1 VKFSQR
7 IKPVSYL
14 KAHTARII
22 RELSTQPG
30 ILVITQD
37 GRAKAVVQDIDSY
50 EQTQE
55 SLAML
60 KLLTQSQ
67 RSIEAGKHK
76 PLKKAF
82 ADLSVRT
89 KKVPR
94 NARCSW
100 LRRPRTDIF
109 DIYRYVLRADG
120 RMVVAIPSRAL
131 FHSNLVGSSSRAPW
145 WTVRISAA
153 SPRRR

>member
-1 VKFSQR
+1 MKLSER

-14 KAHTARII
+14 KAHTAKII

-30 ILVITQD
+30 SLVITQD
-37 GRAKAVVQDIDSY
+37 GQAKAVVQDIDSY

-60 KLLTQSQ
+60 KLLAQSQ

-89 KKVPR
+89 KKVP
-94 NARCSW
+94 
-100 LRRPRTDIF
+100 
-109 DIYRYVLRADG
+109 
-120 RMVVAIPSRAL
+120 
-131 FHSNLVGSSSRAPW
+131 
-145 WTVRISAA
+145 
-153 SPRRR
+153 

>member
-1 VKFSQR
+1 MKLSKG

-14 KAHTARII
+14 KAHTAKII

-30 ILVITQD
+30 TMVITQD
-37 GRAKAVVQDIDSY
+37 GQARAVVQDIDSY

-60 KLLTQSQ
+60 KLLAQSQ

-82 ADLSVRT
+82 AALAVRAKDL
-89 KKVPR
+89 P
-94 NARCSW
+94 
-100 LRRPRTDIF
+100 
-109 DIYRYVLRADG
+109 
-120 RMVVAIPSRAL
+120 
-131 FHSNLVGSSSRAPW
+131 
-145 WTVRISAA
+145 
-153 SPRRR
+153 